1 MERTLGPCDKVTP
14 RHLRR
19 AAYLYVRQSTLRQV
33 LENSEST
40 QRQYALRQRAIALGW
55 PTEQIVVID
64 SDLGQSGASS
74 ADREGFQRLVRDVG
88 LGRAGLVLGLEVSR
102 LARNS
107 TDWHRLLE
115 ICALTDTLI
124 LDEDGL
130 YDPAHFNDRLL
141 LGLKGTMSEAELHV
155 LRARLRGGLLNKAR
169 RGDLE
174 SPLPIGFVYDA
185 AQRVVLHPDQQVQ
198 GAVRTLFA
206 TFART
211 GSATATV
218 KAFAAQHLL
227 FPRRPRCGSRRDETV
242 LWAPLEHS
250 NALRILHNPRYA
262 GAFFFG
268 RTRQRKHAEVGHAF
282 ERLPR
287 EEWTALIRDAHV
299 GYITWDD
306 FEHHQRQ
313 LLENAQAA
321 GADRRR
327 SPAREGPALLQ
338 GLVVCARCGERM
350 TVRYHQ
356 NRGECWPTYVCQR
369 AGIEHGVPICQS
381 VPGHALDLAIGRL
394 LCDTITPVTIELTLA
409 VQHDLQT
416 RAAEADRLRR
426 QHVERARYDAD
437 LARRRYLR
445 VDPDNRLVAAEL
457 EAQWNQALR
466 AATDAQEAYERHART
481 DALSSDPAQHDRF
494 RSLVADFPRLWQ
506 HHDTPD
512 RERKRMVRLILD
524 DVTLAKTPE
533 GLTAHVRFRGGA
545 TTSLQLPPAL
555 AAWQRRQTSPDVVA
569 RVDRGL
575 DHATPGEIAAQLN
588 AEGYVSGAGRA
599 FHLRLVER
607 IRHDYDLRPRYD
619 RLRAQGMLTLDE
631 MARLLTIDPKTV
643 KTWARR
649 DLLRAHAYNDKREC
663 LYEHPGHPLPV
674 KMQGRKISDSRRR
687 QIVPNQPPEVQYE
700 A

>member
-1 MERTLGPCDKVTP
+1 
-14 RHLRR
+14 
-19 AAYLYVRQSTLRQV
+19 
-33 LENSEST
+33 
-40 QRQYALRQRAIALGW
+40 
-55 PTEQIVVID
+55 
-64 SDLGQSGASS
+64 
-74 ADREGFQRLVRDVG
+74 
-88 LGRAGLVLGLEVSR
+88 
-102 LARNS
+102 
-107 TDWHRLLE
+107 
-115 ICALTDTLI
+115 
-124 LDEDGL
+124 
-130 YDPAHFNDRLL
+130 
-141 LGLKGTMSEAELHV
+141 
-155 LRARLRGGLLNKAR
+155 
-169 RGDLE
+169 
-174 SPLPIGFVYDA
+174 
-185 AQRVVLHPDQQVQ
+185 
-198 GAVRTLFA
+198 
-206 TFART
+206 
-211 GSATATV
+211 
-218 KAFAAQHLL
+218 
-227 FPRRPRCGSRRDETV
+227 
-242 LWAPLEHS
+242 
-250 NALRILHNPRYA
+250 LRILHNPRYA

-356 NRGECWPTYVCQR
+356 NRGERWPTYVCQR

-381 VPGHALDLAIGRL
+381 VPGHALDLAIGRI

-409 VQHDLQT
+409 VQHELADPRRRGRPLTAAT
-416 RAAEADRLRR
+416 RRTRPLRR
-426 QHVERARYDAD
+426 D

-481 DALSSDPAQHDRF
+481 DALPSDPAQHDRF

-506 HHDTPD
+506 HPDTPD

-545 TTSLQLPPAL
+545 VTTLTLTRAL
-555 AAWQRRQTSPDVVA
+555 NAWQLRETSAEIVALVDQLLETHSDAAIATILNERGYLSGTRQP
-569 RVDRGL
+569 
-575 DHATPGEIAAQLN
+575 
-588 AEGYVSGAGRA
+588 
-599 FHLRLVER
+599 FHQGIVKH
-607 IRHDYDLRPRYD
+607 IRHSHRLRSRYA
-619 RLRAQGMLTLDE
+619 RLRARGLLTRDE
-631 MARLLTIDPKTV
+631 MADRLHVSTDTV
-643 KTWARR
+643 KIWARHGV
-649 DLLRAHAYNDKREC
+649 LRGHPFNDKHEC
-663 LYEHPGHPLPV
+663 LYEPPGPNTV
-674 KMQGRKISDSRRR
+674 KMQGRRLSDRADLLRDHAD
-687 QIVPNQPPEVQYE
+687 EVQYE